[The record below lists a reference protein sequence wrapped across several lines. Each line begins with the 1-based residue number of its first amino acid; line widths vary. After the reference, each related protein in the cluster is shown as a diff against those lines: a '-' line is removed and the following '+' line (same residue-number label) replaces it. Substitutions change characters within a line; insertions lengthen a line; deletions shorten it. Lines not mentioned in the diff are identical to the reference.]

1 MQPSSFAALAL
12 VALAL
17 TACGSGNVKSARDYS
32 APAAPTVKQP
42 FYNPA
47 ASYGSAN
54 ATWVA
59 PIYNRAGTIVRPTDP
74 GTDTGRPDYE
84 HAEWA
89 TGTAGGSRNAP
100 AGTF

>member
-17 TACGSGNVKSARDYS
+17 TACDSGNVKSAHDYS

-42 FYNPA
+42 FYDPA

-54 ATWVA
+54 ATWGA

-74 GTDTGRPDYE
+74 GTDAGRPDYE

-89 TGTAGGSRNAP
+89 SGAAGGSRNAP
-100 AGTF
+100 RGTF